1 MKTRKEFIKH
11 TIKILEDLIKNH
23 SYMEWDNPEGNRVVH
38 IDDIKEKI
46 KELKSQGVYSGQFF
60 INNRK

>member
-1 MKTRKEFIKH
+1 MKTRKEFTKH
-11 TIKILEDLIKNH
+11 TIKMFEDLIKNH

-46 KELKSQGVYSGQFF
+46 KELKITLKKQNYEKYNKQ
-60 INNRK
+60 